1 MPNDKAEPTRHLGGS
16 SNTGNTC
23 YVNASS
29 WLAARLAAHVE
40 APRDVAASPEAID
53 AANFAASAE
62 LEESMEAFQTEDAC
76 ALRRLVAF
84 SDIQQNLSAA
94 AVNEEQL
101 KRQLDETHDCFTT
114 ATTQQDPYLLLES
127 FTCAHQ
133 DFTFRLTTNT
143 QCHTCQYLLSQHFPK
158 TSLSLLP
165 ASGTLHG
172 CLNDFMPRRR
182 RKHIGDTGTAAEPAI
197 DCP

>member
-1 MPNDKAEPTRHLGGS
+1 VEP
-16 SNTGNTC
+16 
-23 YVNASS
+23 
-29 WLAARLAAHVE
+29 
-40 APRDVAASPEAID
+40 PRDVAASAEAID
-53 AANFAASAE
+53 AADFVASAE
-62 LEESMEAFQTEDAC
+62 LEESEAFQTEEAR

-84 SDIQQNLSAA
+84 SDIQQNLRAA

-101 KRQLDETHDCFTT
+101 KRQLDEIYNCFTT
-114 ATTQQDPYLLLES
+114 ATTQQDPYLFLES
-127 FTCAHQ
+127 FTCAHE

-143 QCHTCQYLLSQHFPK
+143 QCHTCQYLSSQHFPK

-197 DCP
+197 NCLYCGINREDGDDRHAESSTSRSVHP